1 MNNNQL
7 SNTNLYKILKFI
19 GYGNLAIYFCFYLYY
34 DALEFLNIIHYIC
47 GGFVLIILLF
57 DKILAKDRDTEDL
70 TKFYFVLLLCIFSVL
85 NNINFLISEDYQG
98 DYKVIRS
105 WKQASNRERL
115 EIQLDNGKKFDIIVA
130 YGRRDLNFRKGVF
143 GIYFAK

>member
-1 MNNNQL
+1 MHVI
-7 SNTNLYKILKFI
+7 SS
-19 GYGNLAIYFCFYLYY
+19 
-34 DALEFLNIIHYIC
+34 
-47 GGFVLIILLF
+47 FVLIILLF

-70 TKFYFVLLLCIFSVL
+70 TKFYFVLLLCLFSVL

-98 DYKVIRS
+98 DYEVIRS